1 MGVDRARGWLRWAEW
16 FRAWRTAWRNATSW
30 AWSGDI
36 WSGWRTDH
44 FDLSVLLGIIAGT
57 RSMSGSNSDVARALN
72 AGWFIDAVN
81 LSSSG
86 DDPGAWFHGSLNGA
100 YADDAEGGLVLPIDL
115 SNGSTPAVLGFEFD
129 FDIEGGTNDN
139 LKVELSLDGGSTYS
153 LLTQAPGLPGL
164 GFHHGPNLYQT
175 TSNGWLPVELPIPNA
190 AVNHTNASSAS
201 LRFRVTTDHA
211 IAGG

>member
-1 MGVDRARGWLRWAEW
+1 MMEPHGRGSSPRGGYDGPNGSEHGAPPGV
-16 FRAWRTAWRNATSW
+16 NATSW

-44 FDLSVLLGIIAGT
+44 FDLSVLPGIIATGAIPC
-57 RSMSGSNSDVARALN
+57 RFQLRCGSGAQR

-115 SNGSTPAVLGFEFD
+115 SNGSTPAVLGFE
-129 FDIEGGTNDN
+129 I
-139 LKVELSLDGGSTYS
+139 
-153 LLTQAPGLPGL
+153 
-164 GFHHGPNLYQT
+164 
-175 TSNGWLPVELPIPNA
+175 
-190 AVNHTNASSAS
+190 
-201 LRFRVTTDHA
+201 RFRHRGWDQ
-211 IAGG
+211 